1 MKEGNRTA
9 VMKDA
14 YSIGKF
20 RFESYREYKDAL
32 DDVEKIRYISEKTDI
47 NEPGMAQQ
55 LYSLV
60 RQGKIT
66 FKSVIGTDYMLYL
79 SDIMMEDMQSGHKKA
94 KKNIEWTIKLSP
106 RQVVGALCMVGALI
120 SFLIFAGSEYRDYQ
134 KVKELEDMKAEQ
146 EMSLV
151 SDWVSKQ
158 VAVKLE
164 ENRRIEEEPLVA
176 ERQTVENQVYAAG
189 LQMTSEEPKE
199 PEEPKVLP
207 EYREMYR
214 QNTDLA
220 GWIAIEGTQIDYPV
234 MQSDSVESDYYL
246 HYNFEG
252 QEDINGSIFM
262 DARNDFQRPD
272 SNLILYGHNMK
283 SGMMF
288 GGLKQYLDKNYWK
301 EHQMISFNTLYER
314 NQYQIVAVC
323 LSKVAYQ
330 GEEGMRYYDFLN
342 AENEAEFQ
350 AYLDN
355 VNEWSVYD
363 EPVELTY
370 GDELL
375 TLSTCNNYTEDG
387 RLFLI
392 AKKVRK

>member
-1 MKEGNRTA
+1 
-9 VMKDA
+9 MKDA

-20 RFESYREYKDAL
+20 RFKSYREYKDAL

-350 AYLDN
+350 SYLDN

>member
-1 MKEGNRTA
+1 
-9 VMKDA
+9 MKDA

-350 AYLDN
+350 SYLDN